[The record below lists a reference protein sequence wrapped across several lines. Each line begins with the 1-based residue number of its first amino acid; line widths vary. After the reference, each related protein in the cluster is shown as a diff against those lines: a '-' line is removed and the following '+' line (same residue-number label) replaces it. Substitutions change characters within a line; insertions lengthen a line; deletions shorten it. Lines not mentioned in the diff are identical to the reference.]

1 MLMARLASINQHKV
15 VQIRTSKTPIS
26 QFNFLFFCQSLSIGD
41 CDSDHELFPDFL
53 RRLESTLSASPAQ
66 PALQAEVL
74 TCLEQCLLGDA
85 ARAALS
91 HWRQMYRAHFISSAK
106 LLQSL
111 GENLIIINPEILGRQ
126 KNYISRFRYDTQT
139 ILADFHLAIG
149 YPMPTLHKPV

>member
-126 KNYISRFRYDTQT
+126 KNDIGDADT
-139 ILADFHLAIG
+139 ILRQL
-149 YPMPTLHKPV
+149 